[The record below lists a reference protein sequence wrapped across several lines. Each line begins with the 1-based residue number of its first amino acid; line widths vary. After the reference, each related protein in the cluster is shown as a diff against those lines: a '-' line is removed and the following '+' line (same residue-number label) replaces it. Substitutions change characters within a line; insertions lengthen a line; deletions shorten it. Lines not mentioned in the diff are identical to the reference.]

1 MKKLILVFALI
12 LLLSSENSQAQY
24 LSQYKNFKDTDNKE
38 NSYSSS
44 SENFLSKSK
53 GLPSTGA
60 SVGFNLGLASI
71 EAKVGFAIGAFA
83 EINAGGFS
91 FLPQANYWNAG
102 DQNNFELAGLARFY
116 LSPAV
121 VRPYLDGGLG
131 VNFLNTEKT
140 NTTKLG
146 LDIGGGVEMTNIGT
160 SFNLIFDGKYKL
172 IIKDNGNLSCFVF
185 TAGMKF
191 PFK

>member
-1 MKKLILVFALI
+1 MKKLIFVFVTFI
-12 LLLSSENSQAQY
+12 LFFTDNSQAQY
-24 LSQYKNFKDTDNKE
+24 ITQLKGI
-38 NSYSSS
+38 NSSVRTETAFLKS
-44 SENFLSKSK
+44 SENLLSKRK

-60 SVGFNLGLASI
+60 SVGYNIGLASI
-71 EAKVGFAIGAFA
+71 EGNVGFAIGAFA

-91 FLPQANYWNAG
+91 FLPQANYWNSK

-131 VNFLNTEKT
+131 VNFLNIDKT

-146 LDIGGGVEMTNIGT
+146 LDIGGGVELKNVGT
-160 SFNLIFDGKYKL
+160 SFNLLFDGKYKL
-172 IIKDNGNLSCFVF
+172 IIRDRGNVSCFVF

>member
-1 MKKLILVFALI
+1 LKKLILVFALI
-12 LLLSSENSQAQY
+12 LLLSSENSHAQY

-44 SENFLSKSK
+44 SKNFLSKNK

-146 LDIGGGVEMTNIGT
+146 LDIGGGVEMANIGT

>member
-1 MKKLILVFALI
+1 MKKLILVFAFII
-12 LLLSSENSQAQY
+12 LLFSENSNAQY
-24 LSQYKNFKDTDNKE
+24 LSQYKNIKDTDNKE

-44 SENFLSKSK
+44 SKNFLSKSK

-146 LDIGGGVEMTNIGT
+146 LDIGGGVEMANIGT